1 VDRLERLVNLV
12 AALLD
17 AERPLRASELRERIP
32 GYPEGDGAFRRA
44 FSRDKATLRA
54 MEIPLAVEWLD
65 AGDPENGQGYR
76 IPKKRYEL
84 PDPGL
89 EDDEVAALQFAST
102 AVRLEDAQATQAIWK
117 LGGVGAS
124 SGTDVDLAVV
134 ATASLPGSEHL
145 AVLFGAVADRRTV
158 TFGYRGGPRTVDP
171 GQLSFRNGNWYLAG
185 WDHDRG
191 ERRTFRLDRLES
203 PPTLGEPGSFTRSAA
218 DGGGPTPPWAM
229 GDERPVEVDVLVD
242 ADQAAMA
249 VALADG
255 AEVVERRADGGVV
268 LRFVVTNRAALRTF
282 VLGMLDH
289 AEILSPPAERAALVD
304 WVRAV
309 SQGRS

>member
-17 AERPLRASELRERIP
+17 AERPLRASELRQRVP
-32 GYPEGDGAFRRA
+32 GYPDGDGAFRRA

-124 SGTDVDLAVV
+124 TGTDLASV

-145 AVLFGAVADRRTV
+145 ALLFGAVADRRTV
-158 TFGYRGGPRTVDP
+158 TFSYRGAPRTVDP

-203 PPTLGEPGSFTRSAA
+203 SPTVGEPGSFSRSVA
-218 DGGGPTPPWAM
+218 DVGGPTPPWAM

-242 ADQAAMA
+242 ADQAGMA
-249 VALADG
+249 VALAEG
-255 AEVVERRADGGVV
+255 AAVVERRADGGVV

-289 AEILSPPAERAALVD
+289 AEILGPPAERAALVD
-304 WVRAV
+304 WVRAI
-309 SQGRS
+309 SRGPS